1 MIKKILAVFGA
12 ILFAGAIASAQTNV
26 TGKVTDAAGEPVIG
40 AGVTLKS
47 NPTKGTIT
55 DIDGNYAIT
64 VSDKDVLVFEALGYE
79 KVEILVGNQTV
90 INAIFKQQATVLDD
104 VVVVGYGT
112 QKKRDLTG
120 AIASMSNKDFK
131 TQSTNNIQNLLQ
143 GRLAGVNVQTSGVSG
158 EAPSIRIRGIGTLN
172 DNTPLYVIDGIPTK
186 SDVAAQLSPS
196 SIESLQVLKD
206 AASASIYGAQASNG
220 VILITT
226 KQGSKGAPTFN
237 VSLNAG
243 VRLPQG
249 LPDMLDPQQYGEMLW
264 TANKNAGI
272 TPSHA
277 IYGNGANP
285 VIPEYIFPA
294 GATSVDLSKYDTG
307 DNQYMKANKEG
318 TKWFKEVFRP
328 ASTFQVNFNATGGNE
343 RGKFFTDVNYL
354 NEDQLARYAG
364 YQKISLRNNATYS
377 LNNWITVGSNLSASY
392 SKYQGGTTSAS
403 AATTPEIIPVY
414 DVMGNWAG
422 TKAPG
427 VGDGTNPVASLYNQ
441 KDNYS
446 THLNVLA
453 NMFLDVKFLKWFT
466 FRSTA
471 GANIIRYDSKSFNP
485 TTYWNRGDKNTLV
498 NSLSQNAKTTT
509 EVTWNNTLTFDKD
522 FGKHHLNV
530 LLGTEAIWQN
540 YSELGASR
548 SNFLVEDVDYRYL
561 SAGEDE
567 LNNWGSG
574 SAYSLFSLFARA
586 NYSYDNRYYLSA
598 VIRRDGSSRFG
609 PNNRYG
615 VFPGV
620 SAAWRISGESFM
632 EDQNVFSDLKL
643 RASFGK
649 NGNQEIGNYAF
660 ASTYGYEIRYNT
672 YPIDGVYNQLVQG
685 IANASIG
692 NPDIRWETSTQYNV
706 GLDMGFFDNSLTASL
721 EWYDKTT
728 TDILQQPSMP
738 ATAGMATA
746 PYQNIG
752 SMRNRGLEFAV
763 NYYSPQ
769 YGDFRYELGGV
780 FSTYKNKVLYMAD
793 HQIITNTYTRT
804 EEGMPISYFY
814 GYKIEGI
821 FQTQE
826 EVDNSAPWK
835 AVGNTTNQVGTW
847 KFQDTDENGVINSE
861 DRTYLGSPHPDLE
874 YSLTGRLYWKNFDM
888 MIFMQGTIG
897 NEICFSSNHGQ
908 TGLALIGGDFN
919 KSTAVLDTWSE
930 TNRDAKLPKMTTNLA
945 ATTTQVTSFLIENGS
960 YFRIKNL
967 EIGYTLPRKAS
978 KKIGLNNLRV
988 YLNSENLLT
997 VTSYSGLDPEVRNT
1011 NDKNFGVDNISR
1023 MPLPRIFSAGV
1034 NITF

>member
-1 MIKKILAVFGA
+1 M
-12 ILFAGAIASAQTNV
+12 
-26 TGKVTDAAGEPVIG
+26 
-40 AGVTLKS
+40 
-47 NPTKGTIT
+47 
-55 DIDGNYAIT
+55 
-64 VSDKDVLVFEALGYE
+64 
-79 KVEILVGNQTV
+79 
-90 INAIFKQQATVLDD
+90 
-104 VVVVGYGT
+104 
-112 QKKRDLTG
+112 
-120 AIASMSNKDFK
+120 
-131 TQSTNNIQNLLQ
+131 
-143 GRLAGVNVQTSGVSG
+143 
-158 EAPSIRIRGIGTLN
+158 
-172 DNTPLYVIDGIPTK
+172 
-186 SDVAAQLSPS
+186 
-196 SIESLQVLKD
+196 
-206 AASASIYGAQASNG
+206 
-220 VILITT
+220 
-226 KQGSKGAPTFN
+226 
-237 VSLNAG
+237 
-243 VRLPQG
+243 
-249 LPDMLDPQQYGEMLW
+249 
-264 TANKNAGI
+264 
-272 TPSHA
+272 
-277 IYGNGANP
+277 
-285 VIPEYIFPA
+285 
-294 GATSVDLSKYDTG
+294 
-307 DNQYMKANKEG
+307 
-318 TKWFKEVFRP
+318 
-328 ASTFQVNFNATGGNE
+328 
-343 RGKFFTDVNYL
+343 
-354 NEDQLARYAG
+354 
-364 YQKISLRNNATYS
+364 
-377 LNNWITVGSNLSASY
+377 
-392 SKYQGGTTSAS
+392 
-403 AATTPEIIPVY
+403 
-414 DVMGNWAG
+414 
-422 TKAPG
+422 
-427 VGDGTNPVASLYNQ
+427 
-441 KDNYS
+441 
-446 THLNVLA
+446 
-453 NMFLDVKFLKWFT
+453 
-466 FRSTA
+466 
-471 GANIIRYDSKSFNP
+471 
-485 TTYWNRGDKNTLV
+485 
-498 NSLSQNAKTTT
+498 
-509 EVTWNNTLTFDKD
+509 
-522 FGKHHLNV
+522 
-530 LLGTEAIWQN
+530 
-540 YSELGASR
+540 GASR